1 MAALSRRLT
10 APGVTA
16 FVRTVLGR
24 TCRHR
29 HFYNWGRSSA
39 APRAAG
45 SSGSGWN
52 TADEFATASS
62 VEEDGFEPLGPGTTK
77 LCDRRNH
84 PILDPPRF
92 KQRNGDPE
100 AGFWIGWVNGM
111 VRPRS
116 GQTIAPPRA
125 YAGPMLGI
133 PRAGGRLSGIRRCSG
148 RRSSGKPGGCYG
160 FFAGPLS
167 KRAISEPD
175 LAGLC
180 RGESAVCL
188 AQERFSGPG
197 TPSVGSSEGE
207 PA

>member
-84 PILDPPRF
+84 PILDPARF

-116 GQTIAPPRA
+116 GQTIAPPAR
-125 YAGPMLGI
+125 MQ
-133 PRAGGRLSGIRRCSG
+133 
-148 RRSSGKPGGCYG
+148 
-160 FFAGPLS
+160 
-167 KRAISEPD
+167 
-175 LAGLC
+175 GLC
-180 RGESAVCL
+180 L
-188 AQERFSGPG
+188 ASPG
-197 TPSVGSSEGE
+197 QAVGSAEFHDAAGAGARVSLADATAFSLGRSLNARSRN
-207 PA
+207 PI